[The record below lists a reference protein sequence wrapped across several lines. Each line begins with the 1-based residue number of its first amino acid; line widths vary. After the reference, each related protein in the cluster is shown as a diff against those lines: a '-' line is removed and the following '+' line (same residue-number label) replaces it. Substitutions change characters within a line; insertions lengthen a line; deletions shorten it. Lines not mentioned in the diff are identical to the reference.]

1 MDRVR
6 ELFGIHESI
15 TGTSRGI
22 LTRLESL
29 DGTATAVRRG
39 MFDVIALTHAMRE
52 NIEQA
57 FDVLA
62 YACAVWLDILGRRVT
77 TDYTIRWM
85 WSDEIVRDPVEDFQI
100 ATQGHSA
107 GVVSDAE
114 LRHYIYPNETLE
126 EAEAAIQKIKDSK
139 PDPFEEA
146 FPVETF
152 TDEEGGGVE

>member
-1 MDRVR
+1 
-6 ELFGIHESI
+6 
-15 TGTSRGI
+15 
-22 LTRLESL
+22 
-29 DGTATAVRRG
+29 
-39 MFDVIALTHAMRE
+39 MFDVIALTHVMRE

-57 FDVLA
+57 FDILA

-100 ATQGHSA
+100 AQQGHSA
-107 GVVSDAE
+107 GVVSDEE
-114 LRHYIYPNETLE
+114 LRHYIFPNETLE

-146 FPVETF
+146 FPIETF
-152 TDEEGGGVE
+152 PEEGGGVE